1 MLDIGMPQTGIALEI
16 GSRYLS
22 AAQARWERLTASDYA
37 RIKSIDELIA
47 AVAERY
53 GLPRERARTDVRCWL
68 SDVGY
73 RPFSPI

>member
-1 MLDIGMPQTGIALEI
+1 MLDIGVPRAGGALVI

-53 GLPRERARTDVRCWL
+53 GLPRERARTDVSCWL

-73 RPFSPI
+73 KPLSPS